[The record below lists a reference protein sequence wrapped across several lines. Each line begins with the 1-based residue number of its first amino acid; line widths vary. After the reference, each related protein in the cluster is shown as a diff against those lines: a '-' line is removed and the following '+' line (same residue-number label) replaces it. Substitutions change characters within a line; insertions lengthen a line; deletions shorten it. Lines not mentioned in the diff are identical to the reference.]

1 MQIAIKHENKLLN
14 LITPNACN
22 WVNGSQS
29 NVSQGSNET
38 QEVMWKHEK
47 LCSQVIFAI
56 HWFLFSLRKA
66 VCKYYLII
74 TN

>member
-1 MQIAIKHENKLLN
+1 MQIAIKHEDKLLN

-29 NVSQGSNET
+29 NVSQGSNKT

-47 LCSQVIFAI
+47 TLFASNI
-56 HWFLFSLRKA
+56 CYTLVSVFLEKSSL
-66 VCKYYLII
+66 
-74 TN
+74 